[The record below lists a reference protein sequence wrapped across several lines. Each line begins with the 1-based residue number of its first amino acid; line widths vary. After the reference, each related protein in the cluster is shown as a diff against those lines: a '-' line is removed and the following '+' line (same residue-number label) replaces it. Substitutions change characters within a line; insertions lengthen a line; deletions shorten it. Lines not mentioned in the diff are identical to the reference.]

1 MGLLFVVGQSK
12 ANLHSRL
19 DHRNTT
25 VQPVPNHSAYGDPE
39 GVPRFA
45 TNLHEVEGYYSIIY
59 GFSFFFGGHFFLFG
73 PLAPWSTGPLAPRSF
88 GLFGSHCYAFPGQ
101 EHQGRSTSHL
111 QL

>member
-1 MGLLFVVGQSK
+1 MGLLFGVGQSK

-59 GFSFFFGGHFFLFG
+59 GFSFFLVDIFFFLVGWKGGKEG
-73 PLAPWSTGPLAPRSF
+73 PEEWEAKGPTKTNINSSSNNSAPA
-88 GLFGSHCYAFPGQ
+88 
-101 EHQGRSTSHL
+101 
-111 QL
+111 

>member
-1 MGLLFVVGQSK
+1 MGLLFGVGQSK

-59 GFSFFFGGHFFLFG
+59 GFSFFLVDIFFFLVHLPPG
-73 PLAPWSTGPLAPRSF
+73 PRVL
-88 GLFGSHCYAFPGQ
+88 
-101 EHQGRSTSHL
+101 
-111 QL
+111 